1 MSRHPT
7 PPALSSIASLCNTV
21 SLTINELASS
31 PYREPGFSLD
41 AVDDEY
47 GTAVVPDPLTN
58 AHELIR
64 FFLLGA
70 GDNLYA
76 IGKLLDLPS
85 PMLVSPA
92 VLARATAEY
101 SSRAAYLAEA
111 SETPLVRMSKM
122 AALFADGFKSY
133 DIHGPAAAPA
143 EVALAKGIG
152 DWRAANPSLPKIKIP
167 QSYQALVDKL
177 APSLAPREFP
187 LLHRLV
193 HANAVAISITTLSAQ
208 LDSYSKVTESWRH
221 GLFASMCGLMSIAKV
236 RELWQFDMEPV
247 QLCVTLYYDAERTY
261 NRYLWDLSRS
271 QGFEPSEPRP

>member
-58 AHELIR
+58 AHKLIR

-101 SSRAAYLAEA
+101 SSREL
-111 SETPLVRMSKM
+111 
-122 AALFADGFKSY
+122 
-133 DIHGPAAAPA
+133 
-143 EVALAKGIG
+143 
-152 DWRAANPSLPKIKIP
+152 
-167 QSYQALVDKL
+167 
-177 APSLAPREFP
+177 
-187 LLHRLV
+187 
-193 HANAVAISITTLSAQ
+193 
-208 LDSYSKVTESWRH
+208 RH
-221 GLFASMCGLMSIAKV
+221 
-236 RELWQFDMEPV
+236 
-247 QLCVTLYYDAERTY
+247 
-261 NRYLWDLSRS
+261 
-271 QGFEPSEPRP
+271 PRPGSGTCRGCSSEGNRRLESGEPIVAEDQHTAVLSSAC